1 MDEIDESII
10 FMNIC
15 SLRLR
20 MCIFCRTFAHSS
32 NMTHQELAYH
42 YVQHTN
48 RCIFLTGK
56 AGTGKTTFLRRLK
69 QECPKQMAV
78 VAPTGVAAINAE
90 GVTIHSL
97 FQLPPQL
104 FLPTD
109 EARRQLFAEM
119 QMRANKQRVLRNL
132 ELLVIDEVSMVR
144 ADLLDTIDAV
154 LRHFKHRPTIPFGGV
169 QLLVIG
175 DLFQLS
181 PVVREEE
188 WRLLQPYYEGP
199 YFFQARV
206 FRELKPIYIEFE
218 HVYRQ
223 TNVEFLSI
231 LNEVRNNRLT
241 AESFAVLNGR
251 VQKFSGSEDQEFRR
265 PDGAIT
271 LSTHN
276 SKVDAINQREM
287 DALKGKEYTYKA
299 TITDTF
305 PESMYPIDEQLTLK
319 VGARVMFIKN
329 DSSTD
334 KLYYNGKLGVV
345 TSLSKQAINVR
356 CDDGTEVNVHNEV
369 WENIRY
375 NADSGSDQVQ
385 TEIIGTFT
393 HYPLRLAWAI
403 TIHKAQG
410 LTFDQLII
418 DAEDAFAAGQVYV
431 ALSRCRSLEG
441 LTLLTPIPTRALTNA
456 REVLQFTENQ
466 DSIQTIEQNLQPAQ
480 KDYLTTL
487 LCALFDFKEH
497 AEQLYSLQRMA
508 NNMTSLQIPPNQYI
522 TDLIT
527 PLLELHG
534 VGERFQQQIRQLMYN
549 DQLDK
554 LQERLQAA
562 CQYYAPKIY
571 ELLKEMSDCPLRSNN
586 QSDSAQLKQSILDI
600 YAALS
605 RKAYLQAQMAQN
617 VTVEA
622 YFEARK
628 TYQYKEPSLTIY
640 TTQRKKHVTSSATAF
655 LSVSLLQQG
664 YRLNDI
670 AKKRKITLKTVAKH
684 IRQFIDDGVIKI
696 SDVFPEDRQYLR

>member
-1 MDEIDESII
+1 
-10 FMNIC
+10 
-15 SLRLR
+15 
-20 MCIFCRTFAHSS
+20 
-32 NMTHQELAYH
+32 MTSQELAYH

-69 QECPKQMAV
+69 EECPKQMAV

-132 ELLVIDEVSMVR
+132 ELLVIDEISMVR
-144 ADLLDTIDAV
+144 ADLLDAIDAV

-188 WRLLQPYYEGP
+188 WRLLHPFYDGP

-206 FRELKPIYIEFE
+206 FRELKPVYIEFE

-223 TNVEFLSI
+223 THLEFLSI
-231 LNEVRNNRLT
+231 LNEVRNNALT
-241 AESFAVLNGR
+241 PQSFAVLNSR
-251 VQKFSGSEDQEFRR
+251 VKSLGDQEFRSLE
-265 PDGAIT
+265 GAIT

-329 DSSTD
+329 DSSTE
-334 KLYYNGKLGVV
+334 KLYYNGKLGIV
-345 TSLSKQAINVR
+345 TSLSKQAINVL
-356 CDDGTEVNVHNEV
+356 CDDGTQVSVHNEV

-410 LTFDQLII
+410 LTFDQLVI

-431 ALSRCRSLEG
+431 ALSRCRTLEG

-456 REVLQFTENQ
+456 REVLLFTDNQ
-466 DSIQTIEQNLQPAQ
+466 DSLQIIEQNLQPAQ
-480 KDYLTTL
+480 KEYLTTL
-487 LCALFDFKEH
+487 LCALFDFREH
-497 AEQLYSLQRMA
+497 TEQLYALQRMA
-508 NNMTSLQIPPNQYI
+508 NNMTSLQIPPNEYI
-522 TDLIT
+522 SDLISS
-527 PLLELHG
+527 LLDLHR
-534 VGERFQQQIRQLMYN
+534 VGERFQQQIRQLMYR
-549 DQLDK
+549 DQLDL
-554 LQERLQAA
+554 LQERLLAA
-562 CQYYAPKIY
+562 SQYYAPKIY
-571 ELLKEMSDCPLRSNN
+571 ELLKAMSDCPLRSNN
-586 QSDSAQLKQSILDI
+586 QSDSAQLKQTILDI

-605 RKAYLQAQMAQN
+605 RKAYLQAQMAQSA
-617 VTVEA
+617 TVEA

-628 TYQYKEPSLTIY
+628 TYKYKEPSLTIY
-640 TTQRKKHVTSSATAF
+640 TTQRKS
-655 LSVSLLQQG
+655 SVSSTTFQTMTLLRQG
-664 YRLNDI
+664 YRIKDI
-670 AKKRKITLKTVAKH
+670 AKHRKMTHKTV
-684 IRQFIDDGVIKI
+684 IRHLKILLDDGVL
-696 SDVFPEDRQYLR
+696 SLHDFHPADRALVRN

>member
-1 MDEIDESII
+1 
-10 FMNIC
+10 
-15 SLRLR
+15 
-20 MCIFCRTFAHSS
+20 
-32 NMTHQELAYH
+32 MTSQELAYH

-109 EARRQLFAEM
+109 EARRQLFSEM

-188 WRLLQPYYEGP
+188 WRLLQPFYDGP

-206 FRELKPIYIEFE
+206 FRELQPIYIEFE

-223 TNVEFLSI
+223 TNLEFLSI

-241 AESFAVLNGR
+241 MQSLRILNSR
-251 VQKFSGSEDQEFRR
+251 YL
-265 PDGAIT
+265 PDFKSDSHIT

-287 DALKGKEYTYKA
+287 NALKGKEYSYRA

-305 PESMYPIDEQLTLK
+305 PESMYPIDEQLVLK

-329 DSSTD
+329 DSSSD

-345 TSLSKQAINVR
+345 TSLSKQAINVC
-356 CDDGTEVNVHNEV
+356 CDDGTEVNVHDEV

-385 TEIIGTFT
+385 TEVIGTFT

-441 LTLLTPIPTRALTNA
+441 LTLLTPIPTHALTNA
-456 REVLQFTENQ
+456 REVLQFTDKQ
-466 DSIQTIEQNLQPAQ
+466 DSIQTVEQNLQPAQ
-480 KDYLTTL
+480 KEYLTTL

-497 AEQLYSLQRMA
+497 TEQLYSLQRMA
-508 NNMTSLQIPPNQYI
+508 NSMTSLQIPPNQYI
-522 TDLIT
+522 SDLIS
-527 PLLELHG
+527 PLLDLHG
-534 VGERFQQQIRQLMYN
+534 VGERFQQQIRQLMYH

-571 ELLKEMSDCPLRSNN
+571 DLLKEMSDCPLRSNN
-586 QSDSAQLKQSILDI
+586 QSDSAQLKQAILDI
-600 YAALS
+600 YAAIS
-605 RKAYLQAQMAQN
+605 RKAYLQAQMARR
-617 VTVEA
+617 VSVEA
-622 YFEARK
+622 YFDARK
-628 TYQYKEPSLTIY
+628 SYKYKEPSLTIY
-640 TTQRKKHVTSSATAF
+640 TTQRKSRVNATTF
-655 LSVSLLQQG
+655 QTMTLLHQG
-664 YRLNDI
+664 YRIKDI
-670 AKKRKITLKTVAKH
+670 AKHRNMTQRT
-684 IRQFIDDGVIKI
+684 VIKHLKI
-696 SDVFPEDRQYLR
+696 LLEDQMIEIHDFHPADRIWIKN

>member
-1 MDEIDESII
+1 MS
-10 FMNIC
+10 
-15 SLRLR
+15 
-20 MCIFCRTFAHSS
+20 AY
-32 NMTHQELAYH
+32 ELAYE

-48 RCIFLTGK
+48 CCIFLTGK

-119 QMRANKQRVLRNL
+119 QMRGNKQRVLRNL
-132 ELLVIDEVSMVR
+132 ELLIIDEVSMVR

-154 LRHFKHRPTIPFGGV
+154 LRHFKHRPAIPFGGV

-188 WRLLQPYYEGP
+188 WRLLQPFYDGP

-206 FRELKPIYIEFE
+206 FRELQPVYIEFE

-223 TNVEFLSI
+223 TNLEFLSI
-231 LNEVRNNRLT
+231 LNEVRNNALT
-241 AESFAVLNGR
+241 PQSFAVLNGR
-251 VQKFSGSEDQEFRR
+251 VRSLGVKEFRSLE
-265 PDGAIT
+265 GAIT

-287 DALKGKEYTYKA
+287 DALKGREYTYNA

-305 PESMYPIDEQLTLK
+305 PESMYPIDEQLVLK

-356 CDDGTEVNVHNEV
+356 CADGTEVNVHNEV

-456 REVLQFTENQ
+456 REVLLFTDNQ
-466 DSIQTIEQNLQPAQ
+466 DSLQTIEQNLQPAQ
-480 KDYLTTL
+480 KEYLTTL
-487 LCALFDFKEH
+487 LCALFDFREH
-497 AEQLYSLQRMA
+497 TEQLYALQRMA
-508 NNMTSLQIPPNQYI
+508 NNMTSLQIPPNEYI
-522 TDLIT
+522 SDLIS
-527 PLLELHG
+527 PLLDLHR
-534 VGERFQQQIRQLMYN
+534 VGERFQQQIRQLMYR
-549 DQLDK
+549 DQLDL
-554 LQERLQAA
+554 LQERLLAA
-562 CQYYAPKIY
+562 SQYYAPKIY

-586 QSDSAQLKQSILDI
+586 QSDSAQLKQAILDI

-617 VTVEA
+617 ATVEA
-622 YFEARK
+622 YFDARK
-628 TYQYKEPSLTIY
+628 TYKYKEPSLTIY
-640 TTQRKKHVTSSATAF
+640 TSQRKSRVSSTTF
-655 LSVSLLQQG
+655 QTMTLLRQG
-664 YRLNDI
+664 YRIKDI
-670 AKKRKITLKTVAKH
+670 AKQRKMTHKTV
-684 IRQFIDDGVIKI
+684 IRHLKILLDDGVL
-696 SDVFPEDRQYLR
+696 SLHDFHPADRALVRN

>member
-1 MDEIDESII
+1 MI
-10 FMNIC
+10 
-15 SLRLR
+15 
-20 MCIFCRTFAHSS
+20 T
-32 NMTHQELAYH
+32 QELAYH

-69 QECPKQMAV
+69 EECPKQMAV

-144 ADLLDTIDAV
+144 ADLLDTIDTV

-188 WRLLQPYYEGP
+188 WRLLQPFYDGP

-223 TNVEFLSI
+223 TNLDFLSI
-231 LNEVRNNRLT
+231 LNEVRNNALT
-241 AESFAVLNGR
+241 PQSFAILNSRVKSLGTEVL
-251 VQKFSGSEDQEFRR
+251 GSLGENSKQ
-265 PDGAIT
+265 AIT

-276 SKVDAINQREM
+276 SKVDAINRREM
-287 DALKGKEYTYKA
+287 EALKGKEYTYKA
-299 TITDTF
+299 KITDTF

-345 TSLSKQAINVR
+345 ASLSKQAINVL

-375 NADSGSDQVQ
+375 NADSGSDLVQ
-385 TEIIGTFT
+385 TEIVGTFT

-456 REVLQFTENQ
+456 REVLQFTDNQ
-466 DSIQTIEQNLQPAQ
+466 ESIQAIEQNLQPAQ
-480 KDYLTTL
+480 KEYLTTL

-497 AEQLYSLQRMA
+497 TEQLYALQRMA
-508 NNMTSLQIPPNQYI
+508 NSMTSLQTPPSDFI
-522 TDLIT
+522 ADLIT
-527 PLLELHG
+527 PLLDLHG
-534 VGERFQQQIRQLMYN
+534 VGERFQQQIRQLMYY
-549 DQLDK
+549 DQLEK

-571 ELLKEMSDCPLRSNN
+571 ELLKAMSDCPLRSNN
-586 QSDSAQLKQSILDI
+586 QSDSAQLKQAILDI

-605 RKAYLQAQMAQN
+605 RKAYLQAQMAQKI
-617 VTVEA
+617 TVEA

-628 TYQYKEPSLTIY
+628 TYKYKEPILTIY
-640 TTQRKKHVTSSATAF
+640 TTQRKLRTSSRAF
-655 LSVSLLQQG
+655 QSLTYLKQG
-664 YRLNDI
+664 YRISEI
-670 AKKRKITLKTVAKH
+670 AQLRGMTQKTIIKH
-684 IRQFIDDGVIKI
+684 LRQFYDEGVIDV
-696 SDVFPEDRQYLR
+696 SDFHPADRRWVR

>member
-1 MDEIDESII
+1 
-10 FMNIC
+10 
-15 SLRLR
+15 
-20 MCIFCRTFAHSS
+20 
-32 NMTHQELAYH
+32 MTSQELAYH
-42 YVQHTN
+42 YVQHTD

-109 EARRQLFAEM
+109 EARRQLFSEM

-188 WRLLQPYYEGP
+188 WRLLQPFYDGP

-206 FRELKPIYIEFE
+206 FRELQPIYIEFE

-223 TNVEFLSI
+223 TNLEFLSI

-241 AESFAVLNGR
+241 MQSLRILNSR
-251 VQKFSGSEDQEFRR
+251 YL
-265 PDGAIT
+265 PDFKSDSHIT

-287 DALKGKEYTYKA
+287 NALKGKEYSYRA

-305 PESMYPIDEQLTLK
+305 PESMYPIDEQLVLK

-329 DSSTD
+329 DSSSD

-385 TEIIGTFT
+385 TEVIGTFT

-441 LTLLTPIPTRALTNA
+441 LTLLTPVPTHALTNA
-456 REVLQFTENQ
+456 REVLQFTDKQ
-466 DSIQTIEQNLQPAQ
+466 DSIQTVEQNLQPAQ

-497 AEQLYSLQRMA
+497 TEQLYSLQHMA

-522 TDLIT
+522 SDLIS
-527 PLLELHG
+527 PLLDLHG
-534 VGERFQQQIRQLMYN
+534 VGERFQQQIRQLMYH

-571 ELLKEMSDCPLRSNN
+571 DLLKEMSDCPLRSNN
-586 QSDSAQLKQSILDI
+586 QSDSAQLKQAILDI
-600 YAALS
+600 YAAIS
-605 RKAYLQAQMAQN
+605 RKAYLQAQMARR
-617 VTVEA
+617 VSVEA
-622 YFEARK
+622 YFDARK
-628 TYQYKEPSLTIY
+628 SYKYKEPSLTIY
-640 TTQRKKHVTSSATAF
+640 TTQRKSRVNATTF
-655 LSVSLLQQG
+655 QTMTLLHQG
-664 YRLNDI
+664 YRIKDI
-670 AKKRKITLKTVAKH
+670 AKHRNMTQRT
-684 IRQFIDDGVIKI
+684 VIKHLKI
-696 SDVFPEDRQYLR
+696 LLEDQMIEIHDFHPADRIWIKN

>member
-1 MDEIDESII
+1 
-10 FMNIC
+10 MNI
-15 SLRLR
+15 
-20 MCIFCRTFAHSS
+20 
-32 NMTHQELAYH
+32 QELAYN

-69 QECPKQMAV
+69 EECPKQMAV

-144 ADLLDTIDAV
+144 ADLLDAIDAV
-154 LRHFKHRPTIPFGGV
+154 LRHFKRRPSIPFGGA
-169 QLLVIG
+169 QLVVIG

-206 FRELKPIYIEFE
+206 FNEIKPVYIEFE

-223 TNVEFLSI
+223 TNVDFLTI
-231 LNEVRNNRLT
+231 LNQVRNNVLT
-241 AESFAVLNGR
+241 PESLNVLNTR
-251 VQKFSGSEDQEFRR
+251 YIPDFRSTTH
-265 PDGAIT
+265 IT

-276 SKVDAINQREM
+276 NKVDAINQREM
-287 DALKGKEYTYKA
+287 DALKGKEYIYKA

-345 TSLSKQAINVR
+345 TSLSKQAINVL
-356 CDDGTEVNVHNEV
+356 CDDGIEVNVHHEV

-375 NADSGSDQVQ
+375 NANTGSDLVE

-456 REVLQFTENQ
+456 REVLHFTDKQ
-466 DSIQTIEQNLQPAQ
+466 DSLQTIKDNLQPAQ
-480 KDYLTTL
+480 KEYLTIL
-487 LCALFDFKEH
+487 LCSLFDFREYT
-497 AEQLYSLQRMA
+497 EQLYALQRMA
-508 NNMTSLQIPPNQYI
+508 NNMTSLQMPSNEYFS
-522 TDLIT
+522 DLIS
-527 PLLELHG
+527 LLLDLHT
-534 VGERFQQQIRQLMYN
+534 VGERFQQQIRQLMYH
-549 DQLDK
+549 DHLDK

-562 CQYYAPKIY
+562 SQYYVPKLY
-571 ELLKEMSDCPLRSNN
+571 ELLKAISDCPLRSNN
-586 QSDSAQLKQSILDI
+586 QSDAAQLKQNLLDI
-600 YAALS
+600 YAAIS
-605 RKAYLQAQMAQN
+605 RKAYMQAQMAQD
-617 VTVEA
+617 VKVKA
-622 YFEARK
+622 YFKARK
-628 TYQYKEPSLTIY
+628 TYKYKEPSITIY
-640 TTQRKKHVTSSATAF
+640 TVQRKSRVNATTF
-655 LSVSLLQQG
+655 QTMTLLHQG
-664 YRLNDI
+664 YRIKDI
-670 AKKRKITLKTVAKH
+670 AKHRNMTQKTVIKH
-684 IRQFIDDGVIKI
+684 LKILFEDGVIELH
-696 SDVFPEDRQYLR
+696 DFHPADRVWIKE

>member
-1 MDEIDESII
+1 
-10 FMNIC
+10 
-15 SLRLR
+15 
-20 MCIFCRTFAHSS
+20 
-32 NMTHQELAYH
+32 MTPQELAYH

-56 AGTGKTTFLRRLK
+56 AGTGKTSFLRRLK
-69 QECPKQMAV
+69 EECPKQLAV

-104 FLPTD
+104 FIPTD

-188 WRLLQPYYEGP
+188 WRLLQAFYDGP

-206 FRELKPIYIEFE
+206 FRELKPVYIEFE
-218 HVYRQ
+218 RVYRQ
-223 TNVEFLSI
+223 TNMEFLSI
-231 LNEVRNNRLT
+231 LNQVRNNALT
-241 AESFAVLNGR
+241 PQSFAMLNSR
-251 VQKFSGSEDQEFRR
+251 VRSLGDQEFRSLE
-265 PDGAIT
+265 GAIT

-287 DALKGKEYTYKA
+287 DALNGKEYTYKA

-305 PESMYPIDEQLTLK
+305 PDSMFPIDEQLTLK

-345 TSLSKQAINVR
+345 TSLSKQAINVL
-356 CDDGTEVNVHNEV
+356 CDDGTEVNVHKEL

-375 NADSGSDQVQ
+375 NADSGSDLLQ

-431 ALSRCRSLEG
+431 ALSRCRSLDG

-456 REVLQFTENQ
+456 REVLQFTDNQ
-466 DSIQTIEQNLQPAQ
+466 DSLQTIEQNLQPAQ
-480 KDYLTTL
+480 QEYLTTL

-497 AEQLYSLQRMA
+497 TEQLYALQRMA

-522 TDLIT
+522 TDLIS
-527 PLLELHG
+527 PLLDLHR
-534 VGERFQQQIRQLMYN
+534 VGERFQQQIRQLMYHN
-549 DQLDK
+549 QFDK
-554 LQERLQAA
+554 LQERLLAA
-562 CQYYAPKIY
+562 SQYYAPQIY
-571 ELLKEMSDCPLRSNN
+571 QLLKAMTDCPLRSNN
-586 QSDSAQLKQSILDI
+586 QSDSTQLKQSILDI

-605 RKAYLQAQMAQN
+605 RKAYLQSQLAQE

-628 TYQYKEPSLTIY
+628 SYKYKEPSLTIY
-640 TTQRKKHVTSSATAF
+640 TTQRKSRITATTF
-655 LSVSLLQQG
+655 QTMTLLHHG
-664 YRLNDI
+664 YRIKDI
-670 AKKRKITLKTVAKH
+670 AKHRNMTQKTV
-684 IRQFIDDGVIKI
+684 IRHLKSLLDDDMIVL
-696 SDVFPEDRQYLR
+696 SDFHPADRPWVKR

>member
-1 MDEIDESII
+1 MG
-10 FMNIC
+10 
-15 SLRLR
+15 RLFYSR
-20 MCIFCRTFAHSS
+20 PCHT
-32 NMTHQELAYH
+32 NMTSQELAYH

-144 ADLLDTIDAV
+144 ADLLDTIDVV
-154 LRHFKHRPTIPFGGV
+154 LRHFKHRPTIPFCGV

-231 LNEVRNNRLT
+231 LNEVRNNTLT
-241 AESFAVLNGR
+241 PQSFAVLNAR
-251 VQKFSGSEDQEFRR
+251 VRSLGVQEFRSLE
-265 PDGAIT
+265 GAIT

-305 PESMYPIDEQLTLK
+305 PESMYPIDKQLTLK

-456 REVLQFTENQ
+456 REVLQFTDNQ
-466 DSIQTIEQNLQPAQ
+466 DSLQTVEQNLQPAQ
-480 KDYLTTL
+480 KEYLTTL

-508 NNMTSLQIPPNQYI
+508 NSMTSLQIPPNQYI

-534 VGERFQQQIRQLMYN
+534 VGERFQQQIRQLMYLN
-549 DQLDK
+549 QRDK

-600 YAALS
+600 YAAIS

-617 VTVEA
+617 LTVET
-622 YFEARK
+622 YFLARR
-628 TYQYKEPSLTIY
+628 TYTYKEPTLTIY
-640 TTQRKKHVTSSATAF
+640 TTQRKSRVNATTF
-655 LSVSLLQQG
+655 QTMTLLHQG
-664 YRLNDI
+664 YRIKDI
-670 AKKRKITLKTVAKH
+670 AKQRNMTQRTVIKHLKILLEDEMITLHDFHPADR
-684 IRQFIDDGVIKI
+684 IWIKN
-696 SDVFPEDRQYLR
+696 

>member
-1 MDEIDESII
+1 
-10 FMNIC
+10 
-15 SLRLR
+15 
-20 MCIFCRTFAHSS
+20 
-32 NMTHQELAYH
+32 MTAQELAYH

-69 QECPKQMAV
+69 EECPKQIAV

-104 FLPTD
+104 FIPTE

-119 QMRANKQRVLRNL
+119 QMRAAKQRVLRNL

-144 ADLLDTIDAV
+144 ADLLDTIDGV

-188 WRLLQPYYEGP
+188 WRLLQPYYNGP

-206 FRELKPIYIEFE
+206 FRELQPVYIEFE

-223 TNVEFLSI
+223 TNLDFLAI
-231 LNEVRNNRLT
+231 LNEVRNNAL
-241 AESFAVLNGR
+241 SSNSLQILNSR
-251 VQKFSGSEDQEFRR
+251 YI
-265 PDGAIT
+265 PDFKSNSHIT

-305 PESMYPIDEQLTLK
+305 PESMYPINEQLTLK

-345 TSLSKQAINVR
+345 TSLSEQAINVL

-375 NADSGSDQVQ
+375 NADAGSDLVQ

-410 LTFDQLII
+410 LTFDRLII

-456 REVLQFTENQ
+456 REVLQFTDNQ
-466 DSIQTIEQNLQPAQ
+466 DSLQTIEQNLEPAQ
-480 KDYLTTL
+480 KEYLTTL

-497 AEQLYSLQRMA
+497 TEQLYALQRIA
-508 NNMTSLQIPPNQYI
+508 NNMNSLQIPPNQYI
-522 TDLIT
+522 TDLVT
-527 PLLELHG
+527 PLLDLHG

-562 CQYYAPKIY
+562 SQYYVPKIY
-571 ELLKEMSDCPLRSNN
+571 ELLKEMRECPLRSNN

-605 RKAYLQAQMAQN
+605 RKAYLQAQMAQK

-622 YFEARK
+622 YFDARK
-628 TYQYKEPSLTIY
+628 SYKYKEPTLTIY
-640 TTQRKKHVTSSATAF
+640 TTQRKSRVNATTF
-655 LSVSLLQQG
+655 QTMTLLHQG
-664 YRLNDI
+664 YRIKDI
-670 AKKRKITLKTVAKH
+670 AKHRNMTQRTVVRHLKNLLE
-684 IRQFIDDGVIKI
+684 DGVITLT
-696 SDVFPEDRQYLR
+696 DFHPADRILVKS

>member
-1 MDEIDESII
+1 
-10 FMNIC
+10 
-15 SLRLR
+15 
-20 MCIFCRTFAHSS
+20 
-32 NMTHQELAYH
+32 MTTQELAYH

-69 QECPKQMAV
+69 EECPKQMAV

-188 WRLLQPYYEGP
+188 WRLLQSFYDGP

-206 FRELKPIYIEFE
+206 FRELKPVYIEFE

-223 TNVEFLSI
+223 TNMEFLSI
-231 LNEVRNNRLT
+231 LNQVRNNALT
-241 AESFAVLNGR
+241 SQSFAMLNSR
-251 VQKFSGSEDQEFRR
+251 VRSLEVKEFRSLK
-265 PDGAIT
+265 GAIT

-345 TSLSKQAINVR
+345 TSLSKQAINVL

-375 NADSGSDQVQ
+375 NADTASDLVQ
-385 TEIIGTFT
+385 TEVIGTFT

-410 LTFDQLII
+410 LTFDQLVI

-431 ALSRCRSLEG
+431 ALSRCRTLEG

-456 REVLQFTENQ
+456 REILLFTDNQ
-466 DSIQTIEQNLQPAQ
+466 DSLQTIEQNLQPAQ
-480 KDYLTTL
+480 KEYLTTL
-487 LCALFDFKEH
+487 LCALFDFREH
-497 AEQLYSLQRMA
+497 TEQLYALQRMA
-508 NNMTSLQIPPNQYI
+508 NNMTSLQIPPNEYI
-522 TDLIT
+522 SDLIS
-527 PLLELHG
+527 PLLDLHG
-534 VGERFQQQIRQLMYN
+534 VGERFQQQIRQLMYR
-549 DQLDK
+549 DQLDL
-554 LQERLQAA
+554 LQERLLAA
-562 CQYYAPKIY
+562 SQYYAPKIY
-571 ELLKEMSDCPLRSNN
+571 ELLKAMSDCPLRSNN

-605 RKAYLQAQMAQN
+605 RKAYLQAHMAQN

-622 YFEARK
+622 YFEARR
-628 TYQYKEPSLTIY
+628 TYKYKEPSLTIY
-640 TTQRKKHVTSSATAF
+640 TTQRKSRVNATTF
-655 LSVSLLQQG
+655 QMMTLLHQG
-664 YRLNDI
+664 YRIRDI
-670 AKKRKITLKTVAKH
+670 AKQRKMTQKTVIKH
-684 IRQFIDDGVIKI
+684 LKVLLEDGVIKLH
-696 SDVFPEDRQYLR
+696 DFHPADWVLVKG

>member
-1 MDEIDESII
+1 
-10 FMNIC
+10 
-15 SLRLR
+15 
-20 MCIFCRTFAHSS
+20 
-32 NMTHQELAYH
+32 MTPQELAYH

-56 AGTGKTTFLRRLK
+56 AGTGKTSFLRRLK
-69 QECPKQMAV
+69 EECPKQLAV

-104 FLPTD
+104 FIPTD

-188 WRLLQPYYEGP
+188 WRLLQAFYDGP

-206 FRELKPIYIEFE
+206 FRELKPVYIEFE
-218 HVYRQ
+218 RVYRQ
-223 TNVEFLSI
+223 TNMEFLSI
-231 LNEVRNNRLT
+231 LNQVRNNALT
-241 AESFAVLNGR
+241 PQSFAMLNSR
-251 VQKFSGSEDQEFRR
+251 VRSLGDQEFRTLE
-265 PDGAIT
+265 GAIT

-287 DALKGKEYTYKA
+287 DALNGKEYTYKA

-305 PESMYPIDEQLTLK
+305 PDSMFPIDEQLTLK

-345 TSLSKQAINVR
+345 TSLSKHAINVL
-356 CDDGTEVNVHNEV
+356 CDDGTEVNVHKEL

-375 NADSGSDQVQ
+375 NADSGSDLLQ

-431 ALSRCRSLEG
+431 ALSRCRSLDG

-456 REVLQFTENQ
+456 REVLQFTDNQ
-466 DSIQTIEQNLQPAQ
+466 DSLQTIEQNLQPAQ
-480 KDYLTTL
+480 QEYLATL

-497 AEQLYSLQRMA
+497 TEQLYALQRMA

-522 TDLIT
+522 TDLIS
-527 PLLELHG
+527 PLLDLHR
-534 VGERFQQQIRQLMYN
+534 VGERFQQQIRQLMYHN
-549 DQLDK
+549 QFDK
-554 LQERLQAA
+554 LQERLLAA
-562 CQYYAPKIY
+562 SQYYAPQIY
-571 ELLKEMSDCPLRSNN
+571 QLLKAMTDCPLRSNN
-586 QSDSAQLKQSILDI
+586 QSDSTQLKQSILDI

-605 RKAYLQAQMAQN
+605 RKAYLQSQLAQE

-628 TYQYKEPSLTIY
+628 SYKYKEPSLTIY
-640 TTQRKKHVTSSATAF
+640 TTQRKSRITATTF
-655 LSVSLLQQG
+655 QTMTLLRHG
-664 YRLNDI
+664 YRIKDI
-670 AKKRKITLKTVAKH
+670 AKHRNMTQKTV
-684 IRQFIDDGVIKI
+684 IRHLKSLLDDDMIVL
-696 SDVFPEDRQYLR
+696 SDFHPADRPWVKR

>member
-1 MDEIDESII
+1 
-10 FMNIC
+10 
-15 SLRLR
+15 
-20 MCIFCRTFAHSS
+20 
-32 NMTHQELAYH
+32 MTSQELAYH

-144 ADLLDTIDAV
+144 ADLLDTIDVV

-241 AESFAVLNGR
+241 AESFAVLNSR
-251 VQKFSGSEDQEFRR
+251 VRSEGMKELRSEG
-265 PDGAIT
+265 GAIT

-276 SKVDAINQREM
+276 NKVDAINQREM

-345 TSLSKQAINVR
+345 TSLSKQAIHVL

-410 LTFDQLII
+410 LTFDELII

-456 REVLQFTENQ
+456 REVLQFTDKQ
-466 DSIQTIEQNLQPAQ
+466 DTLQIIEQNLQPAQ
-480 KDYLTTL
+480 KEYLTTL

-497 AEQLYSLQRMA
+497 TEQLYSLQRMA

-527 PLLELHG
+527 PLLDLHG
-534 VGERFQQQIRQLMYN
+534 VGERFQQQIRQLMYH

-586 QSDSAQLKQSILDI
+586 QSDSAQLKQAILDI
-600 YAALS
+600 YAAIS
-605 RKAYLQAQMAQN
+605 RKAYLQAQIAQK

-628 TYQYKEPSLTIY
+628 TYKYKEPSLTIY
-640 TTQRKKHVTSSATAF
+640 TTQRKARVNATTF
-655 LSVSLLQQG
+655 QTMTLLHQG
-664 YRLNDI
+664 YRIKDI
-670 AKKRKITLKTVAKH
+670 AKQRNMTQRTVIKHLKILLEDEMITLHDFHPADR
-684 IRQFIDDGVIKI
+684 IWIKN
-696 SDVFPEDRQYLR
+696 

>member
-1 MDEIDESII
+1 
-10 FMNIC
+10 
-15 SLRLR
+15 
-20 MCIFCRTFAHSS
+20 
-32 NMTHQELAYH
+32 MTSQELAYH

-69 QECPKQMAV
+69 EECPKQMAV

-104 FLPTD
+104 FLPTE

-188 WRLLQPYYEGP
+188 WRLLQPFYDGP

-206 FRELKPIYIEFE
+206 FRELRPVYIEFE

-223 TNVEFLSI
+223 TNQDFVTI
-231 LNEVRNNRLT
+231 LNQVRNNELT
-241 AESFAVLNGR
+241 PESLQVLNSR
-251 VQKFSGSEDQEFRR
+251 VQEFRGSYLGKASNEYLLNANGQEFR
-265 PDGAIT
+265 GSGEAIT

-287 DALKGKEYTYKA
+287 DALTGKEHTYKA

-305 PESMYPIDEQLTLK
+305 PESMYPVDEQLTLK

-345 TSLSKQAINVR
+345 TSLSKQAINVL

-385 TEIIGTFT
+385 TEIIGTFS

-410 LTFDQLII
+410 LTFDQLVI

-456 REVLQFTENQ
+456 REVLQFTDQQ
-466 DSIQTIEQNLQPAQ
+466 DSIQTIEENLQPAQ
-480 KDYLTTL
+480 KEYLTML
-487 LCALFDFKEH
+487 LCALFDFREH
-497 AEQLYSLQRMA
+497 TEQLYALQRMA
-508 NNMTSLQIPPNQYI
+508 NNMTSLQIPPNEYFS
-522 TDLIT
+522 DLIT
-527 PLLELHG
+527 PLLDWHG

-554 LQERLQAA
+554 LQERLLAA
-562 CQYYAPKIY
+562 SQYYAPKIY
-571 ELLKEMSDCPLRSNN
+571 ELLKAMTDCPLRSNN
-586 QSDSAQLKQSILDI
+586 QSDAAQLKQNLLDI

-605 RKAYLQAQMAQN
+605 RKAYLQAQMAQQ
-617 VTVEA
+617 VSVEA

-628 TYQYKEPSLTIY
+628 TYKYKEPSLTIY
-640 TTQRKKHVTSSATAF
+640 TTQRKSRVNATTF
-655 LSVSLLQQG
+655 QTMTLLHQG
-664 YRLNDI
+664 YRIKDI
-670 AKKRKITLKTVAKH
+670 AKHRKMTQRTVIKHLKTLLE
-684 IRQFIDDGVIKI
+684 DGVLELH
-696 SDVFPEDRQYLR
+696 DFHPADRVWVKG

>member
-1 MDEIDESII
+1 
-10 FMNIC
+10 
-15 SLRLR
+15 
-20 MCIFCRTFAHSS
+20 
-32 NMTHQELAYH
+32 MTSQELAYH

-69 QECPKQMAV
+69 EECPKQMAV

-132 ELLVIDEVSMVR
+132 ELLVIDEISMVR
-144 ADLLDTIDAV
+144 ADLLDAIDAV
-154 LRHFKHRPTIPFGGV
+154 LRHFKHRPAIPFGGV

-188 WRLLQPYYEGP
+188 WRLLQPFYDGP

-206 FRELKPIYIEFE
+206 FRELKPVYIEFE

-223 TNVEFLSI
+223 THLEFLSI
-231 LNEVRNNRLT
+231 LNEVRNNALT
-241 AESFAVLNGR
+241 PQSFAVLNSR
-251 VQKFSGSEDQEFRR
+251 VKSLGDQEFRSLE
-265 PDGAIT
+265 GAIT

-299 TITDTF
+299 TVTDTF

-345 TSLSKQAINVR
+345 TSLSKQAINVL
-356 CDDGTEVNVHNEV
+356 CDDGTQVNVHNEV

-410 LTFDQLII
+410 LTFDQLVI

-431 ALSRCRSLEG
+431 ALSRCRTLEG

-456 REVLQFTENQ
+456 REVLLFTDNQ
-466 DSIQTIEQNLQPAQ
+466 DSLQTIEQNLQPAQ
-480 KDYLTTL
+480 KEYLTTL
-487 LCALFDFKEH
+487 LCALFDFREH
-497 AEQLYSLQRMA
+497 TEQLYALQRMA
-508 NNMTSLQIPPNQYI
+508 NNMTSLQIPPNEYI
-522 TDLIT
+522 SDLIS
-527 PLLELHG
+527 PLLDLHR
-534 VGERFQQQIRQLMYN
+534 VGERFQQQIRQLMYR
-549 DQLDK
+549 DQLDL
-554 LQERLQAA
+554 LQERLLAA
-562 CQYYAPKIY
+562 SQYYAPEIY
-571 ELLKEMSDCPLRSNN
+571 ELLKAMSDCPLRSNN
-586 QSDSAQLKQSILDI
+586 QSDSAQLKQAILDI

-605 RKAYLQAQMAQN
+605 RKAYLQAQMAQSA
-617 VTVEA
+617 TVEA

-628 TYQYKEPSLTIY
+628 TYKYKAPSLTIY
-640 TTQRKKHVTSSATAF
+640 TTQRKSRVSSTTF
-655 LSVSLLQQG
+655 QTMTLLRQG
-664 YRLNDI
+664 YRIKDI
-670 AKKRKITLKTVAKH
+670 AKHRRMTHKTV
-684 IRQFIDDGVIKI
+684 IRHLKALLEDGVINP
-696 SDVFPEDRQYLR
+696 SDFHPADRMWVRG

>member
-1 MDEIDESII
+1 
-10 FMNIC
+10 MN
-15 SLRLR
+15 
-20 MCIFCRTFAHSS
+20 AY
-32 NMTHQELAYH
+32 ELAYE

-132 ELLVIDEVSMVR
+132 ELLVIDEISMVR

-188 WRLLQPYYEGP
+188 WRLLQPFYDGP

-206 FRELKPIYIEFE
+206 FRELQPIYIEFE

-223 TNVEFLSI
+223 TNLEFLSI

-241 AESFAVLNGR
+241 MQSLRILNSR
-251 VQKFSGSEDQEFRR
+251 YL
-265 PDGAIT
+265 PDFKSDSHIT

-287 DALKGKEYTYKA
+287 NALKGKEYSYRA

-305 PESMYPIDEQLTLK
+305 PESMYPIDEQLVLK

-329 DSSTD
+329 DSSSD

-385 TEIIGTFT
+385 TEVIGTFT

-410 LTFDQLII
+410 LTFDHLII

-441 LTLLTPIPTRALTNA
+441 LTLLTPIPTHALTNA
-456 REVLQFTENQ
+456 REVLQFTDKQ
-466 DSIQTIEQNLQPAQ
+466 DSIQTVEQNLQLAQ

-497 AEQLYSLQRMA
+497 TEQLYSLQRMA
-508 NNMTSLQIPPNQYI
+508 NNMTSLQISSDQYI
-522 TDLIT
+522 TDLIA
-527 PLLELHG
+527 PLLDLHG
-534 VGERFQQQIRQLMYN
+534 VGERFQQQIRQLMYH

-554 LQERLQAA
+554 LQERLQ
-562 CQYYAPKIY
+562 
-571 ELLKEMSDCPLRSNN
+571 
-586 QSDSAQLKQSILDI
+586 
-600 YAALS
+600 LS
-605 RKAYLQAQMAQN
+605 LIHIS
-617 VTVEA
+617 
-622 YFEARK
+622 
-628 TYQYKEPSLTIY
+628 EPT
-640 TTQRKKHVTSSATAF
+640 R
-655 LSVSLLQQG
+655 
-664 YRLNDI
+664 
-670 AKKRKITLKTVAKH
+670 
-684 IRQFIDDGVIKI
+684 
-696 SDVFPEDRQYLR
+696 P

>member
-1 MDEIDESII
+1 
-10 FMNIC
+10 
-15 SLRLR
+15 
-20 MCIFCRTFAHSS
+20 
-32 NMTHQELAYH
+32 MTAQELAYH

-69 QECPKQMAV
+69 EECPKQMAV

-104 FLPTD
+104 FIPTD
-109 EARRQLFAEM
+109 EARRRLFSEM
-119 QMRANKQRVLRNL
+119 QMRAAKQRVLRNL

-181 PVVREEE
+181 PVVKEEE
-188 WRLLQPYYEGP
+188 WRLLQPYYNGP

-206 FRELKPIYIEFE
+206 FSEFKPVYIEFE

-223 TNVEFLSI
+223 TNVDFLTI
-231 LNEVRNNRLT
+231 LNQVRNNELT
-241 AESFAVLNGR
+241 AESLNVLNTR
-251 VQKFSGSEDQEFRR
+251 YIPDFRS
-265 PDGAIT
+265 ATHIT

-276 SKVDAINQREM
+276 NKVDAINKREM
-287 DALKGKEYTYKA
+287 DALGGKLYSYSAKVK
-299 TITDTF
+299 DNF
-305 PESMYPIDEQLTLK
+305 PESMYPIDPTLLLK

-345 TSLSKQAINVR
+345 TSLSKEAINVT
-356 CDDGTEVNVHNEV
+356 CDDGTVVNVHEET

-375 NADSGSDQVQ
+375 NAQTGSDLVEA
-385 TEIIGTFT
+385 EIIGTFT

-410 LTFDQLII
+410 LTFDELVI
-418 DAEDAFAAGQVYV
+418 DAADAFAVGQVYV

-441 LTLLTPIPTRALTNA
+441 LVLLSPIPTRALTNA
-456 REVLQFTENQ
+456 REVLQFTDNQ
-466 DSIQTIEQNLQPAQ
+466 DSLQTIEQNLEPAQ
-480 KDYLTTL
+480 KEYLTTL

-497 AEQLYSLQRMA
+497 TEQLYALQRMA

-527 PLLELHG
+527 PLLDLHG
-534 VGERFQQQIRQLMYN
+534 VGERFQQQIRQLMYY

-562 CQYYAPKIY
+562 SQYYVPKIY
-571 ELLKEMSDCPLRSNN
+571 ELLKEMSNCPLRSNN

-628 TYQYKEPSLTIY
+628 TYKYKEPTLTIY
-640 TTQRKKHVTSSATAF
+640 TTQRKSRVNASAFKTIT
-655 LSVSLLQQG
+655 LLHQG
-664 YRLNDI
+664 YRIKDI
-670 AKKRKITLKTVAKH
+670 AKHRNMTQKTVVRHLKTLLE
-684 IRQFIDDGVIKI
+684 DGVITL
-696 SDVFPEDRQYLR
+696 SDFHPADRVWVKS

>member
-1 MDEIDESII
+1 
-10 FMNIC
+10 
-15 SLRLR
+15 
-20 MCIFCRTFAHSS
+20 
-32 NMTHQELAYH
+32 MTSQELAYH

-109 EARRQLFAEM
+109 EAHRQLFSEM

-188 WRLLQPYYEGP
+188 WRLLQPFYDGP

-206 FRELKPIYIEFE
+206 FRELQPIYIEFE

-223 TNVEFLSI
+223 TNLEFLSI

-241 AESFAVLNGR
+241 MQSLRILNSR
-251 VQKFSGSEDQEFRR
+251 YL
-265 PDGAIT
+265 PDFKSDSHIT

-287 DALKGKEYTYKA
+287 NALKGKEYSYRA

-305 PESMYPIDEQLTLK
+305 PESMYPIDEQLVLK

-329 DSSTD
+329 DSSSD

-356 CDDGTEVNVHNEV
+356 CDDGTEVNVHNEI

-385 TEIIGTFT
+385 TEVIGTFT

-441 LTLLTPIPTRALTNA
+441 LTLLTPVPTHALTNA
-456 REVLQFTENQ
+456 REVLQFTDKQ
-466 DSIQTIEQNLQPAQ
+466 DSIQTVEQNLQPAQ

-497 AEQLYSLQRMA
+497 TEQLYSLQRMA

-522 TDLIT
+522 SDLIS
-527 PLLELHG
+527 PLLDLHG
-534 VGERFQQQIRQLMYN
+534 VGERFQQQIRQLMYH

-571 ELLKEMSDCPLRSNN
+571 DLLKEMSNCPLRSNN
-586 QSDSAQLKQSILDI
+586 QSDSAQLKQAILDI
-600 YAALS
+600 YAAIS
-605 RKAYLQAQMAQN
+605 RKAYLQAQMARR
-617 VTVEA
+617 VSVEA
-622 YFEARK
+622 YFDARK
-628 TYQYKEPSLTIY
+628 SYKYKEPSLTIY
-640 TTQRKKHVTSSATAF
+640 TTQRKSRVNATTF
-655 LSVSLLQQG
+655 QTMTLLHQG
-664 YRLNDI
+664 YRIKDI
-670 AKKRKITLKTVAKH
+670 AKHRNMTQRTVIKHLKILLE
-684 IRQFIDDGVIKI
+684 DGVIELH
-696 SDVFPEDRQYLR
+696 DFHPADRIWIKN

>member
-1 MDEIDESII
+1 MG
-10 FMNIC
+10 
-15 SLRLR
+15 RLFYSR
-20 MCIFCRTFAHSS
+20 PCHT
-32 NMTHQELAYH
+32 NMTSQELAYH

-104 FLPTD
+104 FLPTY
-109 EARRQLFAEM
+109 EARRQLFSEM

-206 FRELKPIYIEFE
+206 FRELKPVYIEFE

-231 LNEVRNNRLT
+231 LNEVRNNALT
-241 AESFAVLNGR
+241 PQSFAVLNGR
-251 VQKFSGSEDQEFRR
+251 VQKFSGSGE
-265 PDGAIT
+265 AIT

-345 TSLSKQAINVR
+345 TSLSKQAIHVR

-456 REVLQFTENQ
+456 REVLQFTDNQ
-466 DSIQTIEQNLQPAQ
+466 DSLQTIEQNLQPAQ
-480 KDYLTTL
+480 KEYLTTL

-605 RKAYLQAQMAQN
+605 RKAYLQAQMAQD

-628 TYQYKEPSLTIY
+628 TYKYKEPSLTIY
-640 TTQRKKHVTSSATAF
+640 TTQRKSRVNATTF
-655 LSVSLLQQG
+655 QTMTLLHQG
-664 YRLNDI
+664 YRIKDI
-670 AKKRKITLKTVAKH
+670 ANHRNMTQRTVIKHLKMLLE
-684 IRQFIDDGVIKI
+684 DGVITLT
-696 SDVFPEDRQYLR
+696 DFHPADRPWVR

>member
-1 MDEIDESII
+1 
-10 FMNIC
+10 MN
-15 SLRLR
+15 
-20 MCIFCRTFAHSS
+20 TY
-32 NMTHQELAYH
+32 ELAYE

-69 QECPKQMAV
+69 DECHKQMAV

-169 QLLVIG
+169 QLLLIG

-181 PVVREEE
+181 PVAREEE
-188 WRLLQPYYEGP
+188 WRLLQNHYEGL

-223 TNVEFLSI
+223 TNREFLSI
-231 LNEVRNNRLT
+231 LNEVRNNALT
-241 AESFAVLNGR
+241 PNSLCVLNSR
-251 VQKFSGSEDQEFRR
+251 YV
-265 PDGAIT
+265 PDFKSKSHIT

-276 SKVDAINQREM
+276 SKIDAINQREM
-287 DALKGKEYTYKA
+287 DELKGKEYTYKA

-345 TSLSKQAINVR
+345 TSLSKQAINVL

-375 NADSGSDQVQ
+375 NADFGSDQVQ
-385 TEIIGTFT
+385 SEIIGTFT

-441 LTLLTPIPTRALTNA
+441 LTLLTPIPTRALMNEIGRA
-456 REVLQFTENQ
+456 
-466 DSIQTIEQNLQPAQ
+466 
-480 KDYLTTL
+480 
-487 LCALFDFKEH
+487 
-497 AEQLYSLQRMA
+497 
-508 NNMTSLQIPPNQYI
+508 
-522 TDLIT
+522 
-527 PLLELHG
+527 
-534 VGERFQQQIRQLMYN
+534 
-549 DQLDK
+549 
-554 LQERLQAA
+554 
-562 CQYYAPKIY
+562 
-571 ELLKEMSDCPLRSNN
+571 
-586 QSDSAQLKQSILDI
+586 
-600 YAALS
+600 
-605 RKAYLQAQMAQN
+605 
-617 VTVEA
+617 
-622 YFEARK
+622 
-628 TYQYKEPSLTIY
+628 
-640 TTQRKKHVTSSATAF
+640 HV
-655 LSVSLLQQG
+655 
-664 YRLNDI
+664 
-670 AKKRKITLKTVAKH
+670 
-684 IRQFIDDGVIKI
+684 
-696 SDVFPEDRQYLR
+696 

>member
-1 MDEIDESII
+1 
-10 FMNIC
+10 
-15 SLRLR
+15 
-20 MCIFCRTFAHSS
+20 
-32 NMTHQELAYH
+32 MTSQELAYH

-188 WRLLQPYYEGP
+188 WRLLQPFYDGP

-206 FRELKPIYIEFE
+206 FRELKPVYIEFE

-231 LNEVRNNRLT
+231 LNEVRNNALT
-241 AESFAVLNGR
+241 PQSFAVLNSR
-251 VQKFSGSEDQEFRR
+251 VRSLGVKEFRSLE
-265 PDGAIT
+265 GAIT

-287 DALKGKEYTYKA
+287 DALKGREYTYNA

-305 PESMYPIDEQLTLK
+305 PESMYPIDEQLVLK

-329 DSSTD
+329 DSSSE

-345 TSLSKQAINVR
+345 ASLSKQAINVL

-456 REVLQFTENQ
+456 REVLQFTANQ
-466 DSIQTIEQNLQPAQ
+466 DSLQTIEQNLQPAQ
-480 KDYLTTL
+480 KEYLTSL

-522 TDLIT
+522 SDLIS
-527 PLLELHG
+527 PLLDLHG
-534 VGERFQQQIRQLMYN
+534 VGERFQQQIRQLMYH
-549 DQLDK
+549 DQQDK

-562 CQYYAPKIY
+562 SQYYAPKLY
-571 ELLKEMSDCPLRSNN
+571 ELLKAVSDCPLRSNN
-586 QSDSAQLKQSILDI
+586 QSDAGQLKQSILDI

-605 RKAYLQAQMAQN
+605 RKTYLQAQMAK
-617 VTVEA
+617 VATVET

-628 TYQYKEPSLTIY
+628 NYKYKEPTLTIY
-640 TTQRKKHVTSSATAF
+640 TTQRKSRVNTTTF
-655 LSVSLLQQG
+655 QTLTLLHQG
-664 YRLNDI
+664 YRIKDI
-670 AKKRKITLKTVAKH
+670 AKHRNMTQKTIIKHLKILLE
-684 IRQFIDDGVIKI
+684 DGVIEQR
-696 SDVFPEDRQYLR
+696 DFHPADRPWVR

>member
-1 MDEIDESII
+1 
-10 FMNIC
+10 
-15 SLRLR
+15 
-20 MCIFCRTFAHSS
+20 
-32 NMTHQELAYH
+32 MTAQELAYH

-69 QECPKQMAV
+69 EECPKQMTV

-104 FLPTD
+104 FIPTD
-109 EARRQLFAEM
+109 ETRRRLFSEM
-119 QMRANKQRVLRNL
+119 QMRAAKQRVLRNL

-188 WRLLQPYYEGP
+188 WRLLQPYYNGP

-206 FRELKPIYIEFE
+206 FRELQPVYIEFE

-223 TNVEFLSI
+223 TNLEFLSI
-231 LNEVRNNRLT
+231 LNEVRNNALT
-241 AESFAVLNGR
+241 LESLRVLNGR
-251 VQKFSGSEDQEFRR
+251 VQKFSGSGVLISPKGSNDYSQANVQEFRR
-265 PDGAIT
+265 AGEAIT

-329 DSSTD
+329 DSSSE

-345 TSLSKQAINVR
+345 TSLSKQAINVL

-375 NADSGSDQVQ
+375 NADAGSDLVQ

-410 LTFDQLII
+410 LTFDRLII

-456 REVLQFTENQ
+456 REVLQFTDNQ
-466 DSIQTIEQNLQPAQ
+466 DSLQTIEQNLEPAQ
-480 KDYLTTL
+480 KEYLTTL

-497 AEQLYSLQRMA
+497 TEQLYALQRMA

-527 PLLELHG
+527 PLLDLHG
-534 VGERFQQQIRQLMYN
+534 VGERFQHQIRQLMYHN
-549 DQLDK
+549 QLDH

-562 CQYYAPKIY
+562 SQYYVPKIY

-605 RKAYLQAQMAQN
+605 RKAYLQAQMAQH
-617 VTVEA
+617 VTVET

-628 TYQYKEPSLTIY
+628 TYKYKEPTLTIY
-640 TTQRKKHVTSSATAF
+640 TTQRKSRVNASAFKTIT
-655 LSVSLLQQG
+655 LLHQG
-664 YRLNDI
+664 YRIKDI
-670 AKKRKITLKTVAKH
+670 AKHRNMTQKTVVRHLKTLL
-684 IRQFIDDGVIKI
+684 DDGVITL
-696 SDVFPEDRQYLR
+696 SDLHPADRMWVKG

>member
-1 MDEIDESII
+1 
-10 FMNIC
+10 
-15 SLRLR
+15 
-20 MCIFCRTFAHSS
+20 
-32 NMTHQELAYH
+32 MTSQELAYH

-188 WRLLQPYYEGP
+188 WRLLQSYYEGP

-241 AESFAVLNGR
+241 AESLRILNSR
-251 VQKFSGSEDQEFRR
+251 YI
-265 PDGAIT
+265 PDFKSNSHIT

-276 SKVDAINQREM
+276 NKVDAINQREM
-287 DALKGKEYTYKA
+287 NALKGKEYTYHA
-299 TITDTF
+299 TITDIF

-345 TSLSKQAINVR
+345 TSLSKEAINVR

-456 REVLQFTENQ
+456 HEVLKFTDKQ
-466 DSIQTIEQNLQPAQ
+466 DSIQMVEQSLQPAQ
-480 KDYLTTL
+480 QEYLVSL

-497 AEQLYSLQRMA
+497 TEQLYSLQRMA
-508 NNMTSLQIPPNQYI
+508 NNMTSLQTPPNQYI
-522 TDLIT
+522 ADLVT

-534 VGERFQQQIRQLMYN
+534 VGERFQQQIRQLMYH
-549 DQLDK
+549 DQQDK
-554 LQERLQAA
+554 LQERLRAA

-571 ELLKEMSDCPLRSNN
+571 ELLKDMSDCPLRSNN
-586 QSDSAQLKQSILDI
+586 QSDSAQLKQNILDI
-600 YAALS
+600 YAAIS
-605 RKAYLQAQMAQN
+605 RKAYLQAKMAKD

-622 YFEARK
+622 YFKARK
-628 TYQYKEPSLTIY
+628 AYKYKEPILTIY
-640 TTQRKKHVTSSATAF
+640 TTQRKSRVNATTF
-655 LSVSLLQQG
+655 QTMTLLHQG
-664 YRLNDI
+664 YRIKDI
-670 AKKRKITLKTVAKH
+670 AKHRNMTQKTVIKH
-684 IRQFIDDGVIKI
+684 LKMLLEDGMIEIHDFHPADRLWIKN
-696 SDVFPEDRQYLR
+696 

>member
-1 MDEIDESII
+1 MG
-10 FMNIC
+10 
-15 SLRLR
+15 RLFYSR
-20 MCIFCRTFAHSS
+20 PCHT
-32 NMTHQELAYH
+32 NMTSQELAYH

-144 ADLLDTIDAV
+144 ADLLDTIDTV

-188 WRLLQPYYEGP
+188 WRLLQPFYDGP

-223 TNVEFLSI
+223 TNLDFLSI
-231 LNEVRNNRLT
+231 LNEVRNNALT
-241 AESFAVLNGR
+241 PQSFAVLNSR
-251 VQKFSGSEDQEFRR
+251 VRSLGVKEFRSLE
-265 PDGAIT
+265 GAIT

-287 DALKGKEYTYKA
+287 DALKGKEYIYKA
-299 TITDTF
+299 KITDTF

-329 DSSTD
+329 DSSTE

-345 TSLSKQAINVR
+345 TSLSKQAINVL

-375 NADSGSDQVQ
+375 NAEASSDQVQ
-385 TEIIGTFT
+385 TEVIGTFT

-456 REVLQFTENQ
+456 REVLQFTDNQ
-466 DSIQTIEQNLQPAQ
+466 ESIQAIEQNLQPAQ
-480 KDYLTTL
+480 KEYLTTL

-497 AEQLYSLQRMA
+497 TEHLYALQRMA
-508 NNMTSLQIPPNQYI
+508 NSMTSLQTPPNEFI
-522 TDLIT
+522 TNLIT
-527 PLLELHG
+527 PLLDLHG
-534 VGERFQQQIRQLMYN
+534 VGERFQQQIRQLMYH

-571 ELLKEMSDCPLRSNN
+571 ELLKAMSDCPLRSNN
-586 QSDSAQLKQSILDI
+586 QSDAAQLKQSILDI
-600 YAALS
+600 YASLS
-605 RKAYLQAQMAQN
+605 RKAYLQAQMAQK

-628 TYQYKEPSLTIY
+628 TYKYKEPILTIY
-640 TTQRKKHVTSSATAF
+640 TTQRKLRTSSRAF
-655 LSVSLLQQG
+655 QSLTYLKQG
-664 YRLNDI
+664 YRISEI
-670 AKKRKITLKTVAKH
+670 AQLRGMTQKTIIKH
-684 IRQFIDDGVIKI
+684 LRQFYDEGVIDV
-696 SDVFPEDRQYLR
+696 SDFHPADRRWVR